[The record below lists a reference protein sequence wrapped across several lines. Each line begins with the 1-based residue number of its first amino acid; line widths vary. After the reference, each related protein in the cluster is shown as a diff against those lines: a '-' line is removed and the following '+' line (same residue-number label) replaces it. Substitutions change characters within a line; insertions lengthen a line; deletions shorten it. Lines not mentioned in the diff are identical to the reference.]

1 MNLRIPEP
9 TSASLTTPLGNST
22 ESLIAGAGPLS
33 TRKNFPEPEGGRGSF
48 FGVSGQSMRDGQNR
62 DGAAGAALRARQP
75 ETEKLMQRQSR
86 GLESGSLDDNPN
98 FSRVRS
104 VIAPIYTPKNDPSVY
119 IVELGKNSALGMV
132 RYNDSPAT
140 ESKPNP
146 AAINANVAVV
156 ANRFAS
162 AVTPANTPAVLFNGG
177 YFDGYHRSAH
187 GTTGVFD
194 KQNGILNTG
203 AVGPNQKVLWT
214 TGNDGKGFEMDTQTR
229 IGVGDLN
236 PRQRDTS
243 LNRANYQQD
252 FVEMRSA
259 TDQKSGMVLLS
270 PEAFDKAGR
279 EERQRQLVIGVDN
292 SGRSFVLASSSNIS
306 LDQAIQHLRDVGC
319 VKFGVGDAGNSTALS
334 ARNDQGKYVHLV
346 DSYRAVN
353 STAAIYLN
361 RKN

>member
-9 TSASLTTPLGNST
+9 KASSPAPNLADST
-22 ESLIAGAGPLS
+22 APLIAGAGQI
-33 TRKNFPEPEGGRGSF
+33 TNYKNFPEPEGGRGSF
-48 FGVSGQSMRDGQNR
+48 FGVSGQNMRDKENR
-62 DGAAGAALRARQP
+62 DGAPGTALRAREI
-75 ETEKLMQRQSR
+75 ETAKLMQRESR
-86 GLESGSLDDNPN
+86 GREPGSLDNNPN

-104 VIAPIYTPKNDPSVY
+104 VVAPIYSPKNDPGVY
-119 IVELGKNSALGMV
+119 IVELGKQSGLGMV

-140 ESKPNP
+140 ENKPNP

-156 ANRFAS
+156 ANKFSS

-203 AVGPNQKVLWT
+203 AVGPNAKVLWT
-214 TGNDGKGFEMDTQTR
+214 TGNDGKGYEMDTQTP
-229 IGVGDLN
+229 IGVGALK
-236 PRQRDTS
+236 PGVTDTS
-243 LNRANYQQD
+243 MQRASYQQD
-252 FVEMRSA
+252 FAEMRSA

-270 PEAFDKAGR
+270 PGAIDDAGR
-279 EERQRQLVIGVDN
+279 NEKQRQLVIGVDN
-292 SGRSFVLASSSNIS
+292 SGKSFVLASSSKIT
-306 LDQAIQHLRDVGC
+306 LDEAIEHLKSVGC
-319 VKFGVGDAGNSTALS
+319 VKFGMGDCGNSAALS
-334 ARNDQGKYVHLV
+334 ARNDQGQYVHLV

-353 STAAIYLN
+353 STAAVYLN

>member
-9 TSASLTTPLGNST
+9 NSPTPNAPVVNSGGSLV
-22 ESLIAGAGPLS
+22 AGAGPLS
-33 TRKNFPEPEGGRGSF
+33 THKNFPEPEGGRGSF
-48 FGVSGQSMRDGQNR
+48 LGISGQSKRDQENR
-62 DGAAGAALRARQP
+62 DGAPGAALRTREI
-75 ETEKLMQRQSR
+75 ETAKLKQLESR
-86 GLESGSLDDNPN
+86 GREPGSLDNNAN

-104 VIAPIYTPKNDPSVY
+104 VVAPIYNPKNDPNVF
-119 IVELGKNSALGMV
+119 IVELGKQSSLGMV
-132 RYNDSPAT
+132 RYNDSPAS
-140 ESKPNP
+140 ERKPNP

-156 ANRFAS
+156 AGKFAN

-229 IGVGDLN
+229 IGVGELN

-252 FVEMRSA
+252 FAEMRSA

-292 SGRSFVLASSSNIS
+292 AGKSFVLASSSKIS
-306 LDQAIQHLRDVGC
+306 LDQAIEYLRGVGC

-353 STAAIYLN
+353 STAAVYLN